1 MNTSFATGNGIGI
14 DRTRLA
20 SYTVVLTCLLTAAL
34 TAAQAPSEVNLN
46 SYYRF
51 PVSATVSYQQLS
63 GLGNRELADFTIS
76 EIAGEVRI
84 PLPGLPVVQ
93 PLLRGGVVN
102 YAFAGDVDVARQ
114 DWSHRHVFL
123 GPGVGYSSRISREFE
138 VGAEGFAA
146 LTQSIFQ
153 DLEMTTDDGPRGQLN
168 LMGGV
173 AARLALNPSYN
184 ISIGVTPALR
194 YLRGLGP
201 LDVYDGFTFG
211 IGFGA
216 SYRFGRDPDA
226 VQAEVRAIRFVEAEI
241 PPVFAAMQS
250 YYTSE
255 PLGAVT
261 IANTEST
268 ALTDVDVSFAQPGF
282 MDSPTFLVHYDEI
295 EPGAEIT
302 VPVRAAFNDQ
312 VFTTQGV
319 TPLNGEIIVAYS
331 VRGRPAEQRHSIT
344 YDLHDRN
351 ALTWDDDRKVAAF
364 ITPQDSAVR
373 NYASFVRQA
382 TREETNDYLSAN
394 LQFAMQAYDALTE
407 LGILYQIDPTS
418 PFVTAQEDTMVVDSI
433 SLPRETLVRRTGDC
447 DDLTVLYNTMLQAV
461 GIQTAF
467 VTVPGHIFS
476 AFNTGVAS
484 QDHGTVHPDRTM
496 TIDLDGQLWVLVE
509 ITLMGRAGFMEAWST
524 GIGEYRQYDEN
535 PQAREFYPTAMAQEV
550 FRPVALRETD
560 LGLQYGDED
569 AIARRFAADMDQL
582 TGAILQPYAAQAT
595 ESGSARDW
603 NAYGIA
609 AAQFGSSRRAQQAFT
624 RVLEIERDNLNA
636 QLNLGSLHFLD
647 EEYDQALRTFLSAEQ
662 TIERRGRVRDATR
675 LSLYLNIS
683 KTQYSLGKFDEA
695 RAYLSLAEEV
705 DPSEAARFS
714 YLGTGTGDVGATGRA
729 ADTGRAS
736 AAAEVVPIL
745 FFTED

>member
-1 MNTSFATGNGIGI
+1 MKTKPILSISLLVVVAT
-14 DRTRLA
+14 L
-20 SYTVVLTCLLTAAL
+20 VP
-34 TAAQAPSEVNLN
+34 AQSSPPANLN

-51 PVSATVSYQQLS
+51 PLSATVSYQQLS
-63 GLGNRELADFTIS
+63 GIGNRELADFTIS
-76 EIAGEVRI
+76 EIAGELRV

-93 PLLRGGVVN
+93 PLLRGGIVN
-102 YAFAGDVDVARQ
+102 YAFVGDLETERQ
-114 DWSHRHVFL
+114 DWSHRHIFV
-123 GPGVGYSSRISREFE
+123 GPGVGYSLRISREFE

-146 LTQSIFQ
+146 ITQSVFNKL
-153 DLEMTTDDGPRGQLN
+153 DLPADDGSRGQLN

-194 YLRGLGP
+194 YLRGLGS
-201 LDVYDGFTFG
+201 LNVYDGLTFG

-226 VQAEVRAIRFVEAEI
+226 AQAEVRAIRFVEAEI

-250 YYTSE
+250 YYVSE

-268 ALTDVDVSFAQPGF
+268 ALTDVDVSFVQPGF

-295 EPGAEIT
+295 EPAAEIT

-382 TREETNDYLSAN
+382 TREEQNDYLSAN

-418 PFVTAQEDTMVVDSI
+418 PFVAAQENTLVVDSI

-509 ITLMGRAGFMEAWST
+509 ITLVGRSGFMEAWST
-524 GIGEYRQYDEN
+524 GIAEYRQYDEN
-535 PQAREFYPTAMAQEV
+535 PQARGFYPTAMAQEV

-569 AIARRFAADMDQL
+569 AIARRFTADLDQL
-582 TGAILQPYAAQAT
+582 TGAILQPFAT
-595 ESGSARDW
+595 RANETGRARDW

-609 AAQFGSSRRAQQAFT
+609 AAQFGSVRRARQAFA
-624 RVLEIERDNLNA
+624 RVLEIEPSNLNA
-636 QLNLGSLHFLD
+636 QLNLGSLHYLD
-647 EEYDQALRTFLSAEQ
+647 GEYSQALRTFLAAEE
-662 TIERRGRVRDATR
+662 TLDGRRRSRESTR

-683 KTQYSLGKFDEA
+683 KTQHALGHFDEA
-695 RAYLSLAEEV
+695 RGYLTRAEEI
-705 DPSEAARFS
+705 DATEAARFS
-714 YLGTGTGDVGATGRA
+714 YLGTGTEDAATAGATE
-729 ADTGRAS
+729 TGRAS
-736 AAAEVVPIL
+736 AAAGAVPIL
-745 FFTED
+745 FFADE